1 MHYKKILPTRL
12 RCAHKIAFSN
22 LHPALAND
30 VVSRRGVEVKV
41 GQAIAE
47 QEALARELP
56 RLPAWEGNADVFSLG
71 AVDLALGD
79 ALEGNRWSWQS
90 DLSVEQS
97 WSRRWQISKALY
109 RINAPPHLRRDR

>member
-1 MHYKKILPTRL
+1 MHCKKILPTRL

-71 AVDLALGD
+71 TVDLTLLDVLEVIDSLGD
-79 ALEGNRWSWQS
+79 AIFQLSNRGLVVGKFQK
-90 DLSVEQS
+90 LFTG
-97 WSRRWQISKALY
+97 
-109 RINAPPHLRRDR
+109 